1 MGDEQAL
8 EQAGVRITAV
18 RLLVWRTLRNECRG
32 AFTLADLE
40 SLLPTVDRSTLF
52 RTLVTLTAGKDGA
65 IVCSKLVT
73 LTEAHLLH
81 HIDDGS
87 GKQKYCVCHVD
98 DTRQCMGHVHLTC
111 DVCHRTFCLEQV
123 PIPPVMLPAGF
134 LPHETEYIIRGVCAT
149 CAAHSRPQP

>member
-52 RTLVTLTAGKDGA
+52 RTLVTLT
-65 IVCSKLVT
+65 
-73 LTEAHLLH
+73 EAHLLH
-81 HIDDGS
+81 HI
-87 GKQKYCVCHVD
+87 D

-134 LPHETEYIIRGVCAT
+134 QPHETEYIIRGVCAA

>member
-18 RLLVWRTLRNECRG
+18 RMLVWRTLRDECRG

-52 RTLVTLTAGKDGA
+52 RT
-65 IVCSKLVT
+65 LVT

-134 LPHETEYIIRGVCAT
+134 QPHETEYIIRGVCAA